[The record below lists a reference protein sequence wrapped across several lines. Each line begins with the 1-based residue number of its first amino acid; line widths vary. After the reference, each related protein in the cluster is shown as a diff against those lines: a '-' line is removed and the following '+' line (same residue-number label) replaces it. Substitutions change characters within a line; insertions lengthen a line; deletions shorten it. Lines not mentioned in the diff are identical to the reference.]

1 MIYLAAFISA
11 LLIATLLIPQLKK
24 LAIRI
29 DFVDRPTE
37 RKIHKDPVPH
47 LASIGIFFGF
57 MIPYFIYTRN
67 FDQKA
72 LALVMGS
79 LIIIGIGIVDDWFK
93 TKGKDFPALPKLV
106 FQVAAAVIVYQSG
119 VVFYGFTNP
128 LTNDYV
134 LLPTVLQFL
143 LTVTWIFGVTTVI
156 NFMDGLDGLAG
167 SIAAISAT
175 TLFVVALAM
184 GQSDSAIMAIII
196 VGAVIGYLRFN
207 KAPAQIYM
215 GDAGATFIGFI
226 LAVIAL
232 DGAFKQATILSL
244 LIPVFALG
252 VPIFDSIIVVIR
264 RMLKGKPIYLADREQ
279 GHYRLL
285 SSGLSQKQ
293 VVAVLSLVNVC
304 LGLFSIIILLLTV

>member
-93 TKGKDFPALPKLV
+93 TKGKDFPALPKLG

>member
-11 LLIATLLIPQLKK
+11 LMIVMLLIPQLKK
-24 LAIRI
+24 LAIKI

-37 RKIHKDPVPH
+37 RKIHKEPVPH

-57 MIPYFIYTRN
+57 MIPYFMVTQN
-67 FDQKA
+67 FDKKS

-79 LIIIGIGIVDDWFK
+79 IIILGIGIIDDWYK
-93 TKGKDFPALPKLV
+93 TKGKDFPALPKMV
-106 FQVAAAVIVYQSG
+106 FQVAAAIIVYQSG

-134 LLPTVLQFL
+134 LLPIALQFM

-167 SIAAISAT
+167 SISAISGT

-184 GQSDSAIMAIII
+184 GQSESAIMAIII

-264 RMLKGKPIYLADREQ
+264 RMRKGKPIYLADREQ

-285 SSGLSQKQ
+285 SSGLNQKQ

-304 LGLFSIIILLLTV
+304 LGLVSVIILLLVV